1 MATPVSGTISINDIN
16 NVFGRGAN
24 LNAYRGTVWYQ
35 PNSLNTGYFSSGTI
49 SLSDFYNKQPNDPAS
64 SGAVDYTSY
73 VTYGFVVPLFRNSL
87 TVQIWGAGGGGG
99 GYGNLANY
107 STTGGQSSFAGYY
120 ANGGTGG
127 QMAGTDRN
135 GGNEFAAGGTGGS
148 AYGNVS
154 SITGNNGV
162 TTSYGVVGTGAGA
175 PYGGGNVDPGYRQTP
190 APSGT
195 FPGGGG
201 AGFYYDFGGKF
212 PAAAGGAGSGG
223 YAQSVFYPGQLTVGA
238 TINAIVGQGGVSG
251 TSPNSGNYPY
261 GGTGSDGRIYIS
273 WN

>member
-73 VTYGFVVPLFRNSL
+73 GTYGFVVPLFRNSL